1 TGDGRPDLV
10 ARDSAG
16 VLWLYR
22 GTGNASAPF
31 AARTRVG
38 GGWNTYSS
46 LTSAGDLTGDSRPDL
61 IARDSAGVLW
71 LYQGTGNASAPFAA
85 RTRVGGG
92 WNTYS
97 SLTSAGDLTGDSRPD
112 LIARDSAGVLWLY
125 QGTGNASAPYA
136 ARTRVG
142 GGWNT
147 YSSLTSAGD
156 LTGDS
161 RPDLIARDSAGVLW
175 LY

>member
-1 TGDGRPDLV
+1 
-10 ARDSAG
+10 
-16 VLWLYR
+16 
-22 GTGNASAPF
+22 

-71 LYQGTGNASAPFAA
+71 LYQGTGSASAPYAA

-147 YSSLTSAGD
+147 YN
-156 LTGDS
+156 
-161 RPDLIARDSAGVLW
+161 VLS
-175 LY
+175 